1 MGSMSR
7 FMAVVGVFACVSFLT
22 GKDTLA
28 NQASDRERIVQ
39 ALMLPGTP
47 LTVDERAQAVA
58 RIESSALLREED
70 RVRVELIAALDRAN
84 QEYFA
89 SWGDDEPAYAE
100 AQGELRLALVDA
112 VIALKDVRAIPVL
125 VDAVDTGNDAHR
137 ALAAFGGAAVSH
149 VLDVYADDAHAQ
161 AENHLGLQRF
171 MLLNT
176 MKLMVADGRLD
187 GAARER
193 IAGVVRELLTHA
205 GKSGP
210 NAAWTVMGGVDLAMS
225 LGEPALVNRVE
236 EIARKPEEVRR
247 LGIADADELA
257 RVSRYAGQ
265 VAGLEETESD
275 FTPVTDAMLQDPA
288 PEDWLMWRRTLDGW
302 GYSPLDQIDR
312 GNVGRLRMVWSRGLG
327 PGLQQGTPLVYGGVL
342 YMPNPRDVI
351 QALDAAT
358 GDLRWEYRR
367 DRPDDLEDYMLGVLT
382 DLNRNL
388 AIHGAHLIDT
398 SGDDYVFALDALT
411 GELAWETEILDYR
424 VNPANQSSGPIIADG
439 KIVSGRGCTPRGGP
453 NACVIA
459 AHDAATGEELWRRRT
474 IPAPGEPGD
483 ESWGGVP
490 FEERKHVG
498 AWMVPSYDPE
508 LNLVY
513 VGTSVTSPAPKFLI
527 GGADLQHLYHN
538 STLALD
544 ADTGEIVWY
553 YQHLNDSW
561 DLDHPFE
568 RLLVDTVVRPDPSAV
583 EWINPRLVPG
593 EERRVMTGIPGKT
606 GIVYTLDRATGE
618 FLWATPTIAQNVVA
632 GIDGATGAVS
642 ENAEVVFR
650 AEGQEVFACPTLVGG
665 KDWEAGAYSPLTN
678 AMYFPLRNAC
688 ARLVAT
694 NDGSL
699 YGLGVRTQI
708 APGTDMVG
716 TVQAIS
722 AETGAVL
729 WKHEQRAATSS
740 LVATG
745 GGLVFGGDHNGRF
758 RAFDHETGEVL
769 WEINLGSPLT
779 GFPITYAVDGRQYV
793 AVSTG
798 RSLTS
803 GAFNR
808 LTPELRP
815 SAGNTLFVFALPE

>member
-1 MGSMSR
+1 MGCMSR
-7 FMAVVGVFACVSFLT
+7 FATIVGVVTCASLLGT
-22 GKDTLA
+22 DALA
-28 NQASDRERIVQ
+28 SRAPSAQADVEWVLQ
-39 ALMLPGTP
+39 ALKLPGTP
-47 LTVDERAQAVA
+47 LTVDERARAVA
-58 RIESSALLREED
+58 RIEGSAFLRADE

-84 QEYFA
+84 EEYFA
-89 SWGDDEPAYAE
+89 SWDDGESWYTE
-100 AQGELRLALVDA
+100 GQGELRLALMDA
-112 VIALKDVRAIPVL
+112 VIALKDGRAVPVL
-125 VDAVDTGNDAHR
+125 VGAVDTGNDAHR
-137 ALAAFGGAAVSH
+137 ALAEFGGAAVPD
-149 VLDVYADDAHAQ
+149 VLDAYELTRVQGYASAAIRLRET
-161 AENHLGLQRF
+161 AGSE
-171 MLLNT
+171 
-176 MKLMVADGRLD
+176 DG
-187 GAARER
+187 
-193 IAGVVRELLTHA
+193 
-205 GKSGP
+205 
-210 NAAWTVMGGVDLAMS
+210 
-225 LGEPALVNRVE
+225 
-236 EIARKPEEVRR
+236 
-247 LGIADADELA
+247 
-257 RVSRYAGQ
+257 
-265 VAGLEETESD
+265 

-312 GNVGRLRMVWSRGLG
+312 DNVGRLRMVWSRGLG
-327 PGLQQGTPLVYGGVL
+327 PGLQQGTPLVHDGVL

-351 QALDAAT
+351 QALDAVT

-382 DLNRNL
+382 DLNRNI
-388 AIHGAHLIDT
+388 AIHGTHIIDT
-398 SGDDYVFALDALT
+398 SGDDYVFALDAAS

-439 KIVSGRGCTPRGGP
+439 KIISGRGCTPRGGP
-453 NACVIA
+453 NACVIV

-490 FEERKHVG
+490 FEERRHVG

-513 VGTSVTSPAPKFLI
+513 IGTSVTSPAPKFLL
-527 GGADLQHLYHN
+527 GGADLKHLYHN

-568 RLLVDTVVRPDPSAV
+568 RLLVDTAVRPDPAAV
-583 EWINPRLVPG
+583 EWINPRLQPG

-606 GIVYTLDRATGE
+606 GIVYTLDRETGE
-618 FLWATPTIAQNVVA
+618 FLWATPTIAQNVVG

-678 AMYFPLRNAC
+678 AMYYPLRNAC
-688 ARLVAT
+688 ARIMAT

-708 APGTDMVG
+708 APGTDQVG

-745 GGLVFGGDHNGRF
+745 GGLIFGGDHNGRF

-798 RSLTS
+798 SSLTS

-815 SAGNTLFVFALPE
+815 SDGNTLFVFALP